1 MKATEIFGY
10 IGRFLTE
17 KPKEISQWVSNTAN
31 NVKGVSQDFL
41 TKNQEGIK
49 YGTNL
54 MGAAIAGLA
63 IGYIAGKLE
72 KN

>member
-1 MKATEIFGY
+1 M
-10 IGRFLTE
+10 
-17 KPKEISQWVSNTAN
+17 SNTAY
-31 NVKGVSQDFL
+31 NVKGMSQEFL

-63 IGYIAGKLE
+63 IGFIAGKLE
-72 KN
+72 KI